1 MKTTPIVVLLLG
13 AAWLPAVFAADP
25 PPAAVIAPQTSGDA
39 KAPKDEPA
47 RMEVS
52 GKVQLDLIQ
61 DFNKVDPKWNTT
73 LRPSTIPI
81 NCPGPG
87 AFGFDPG
94 CGKNGETVFSV
105 RQTAISFK
113 GFVPTQAGQL
123 KTDLSLD
130 LFNVGGANT
139 GFRLL
144 HAWAEIGAFGVGQ
157 YETLFMNLDL
167 FPNTID
173 YWGPSG
179 MIFVR
184 NPQVRY
190 TPYRTDSA
198 RLAFSLEAPNSAVDT
213 GKFALAGLGTGITGW
228 TKYPDLV
235 GKYSMNGGWGFFD
248 LGGLVRSVGYKNTTA
263 ADGEPSGAKT
273 GWGVTADGAVNV
285 FGKDRVVTQVTYGEG
300 IASYFND
307 GGVDLAPAGGGVG
320 SGAQLVKSIGMMLYY
335 DHYWSGQWSSSIGYS
350 QHHQDNTGGQAF
362 NAFKTGSYAS
372 TNLLW
377 TPAKNVMW
385 GGELL
390 WGKKEQMDGG
400 SGHDT
405 RVQFTGQFKF

>member
-1 MKTTPIVVLLLG
+1 MRIAPLALLFSV
-13 AAWLPAVFAADP
+13 AAWPAYAADP
-25 PPAAVIAPQTSGDA
+25 APAPVIAPQTAGD
-39 KAPKDEPA
+39 KPAPKDDAA

-81 NCPGPG
+81 NCPAPGPT
-87 AFGFDPG
+87 FDPG
-94 CGKNGETVFSV
+94 CGKDGETIFSV

-144 HAWAEIGAFGVGQ
+144 HAWAEIGSFGVGQ

-167 FPNTID
+167 FPNTLD

-190 TPYRTDSA
+190 TPYKTDTA

-213 GKFALAGLGTGITGW
+213 GKAPLADIATTLGVTGW
-228 TKYPDLV
+228 TKYPDV
-235 GKYSMNGGWGFFD
+235 VAKYSMNGGWGFFD
-248 LGGLVRSVGYKNTTA
+248 LGGLMRSVGYKSTA
-263 ADGEPSGAKT
+263 SPDGNPSGAKT
-273 GWGVTADGAVNV
+273 GWGVTADGQLNV
-285 FGKDRVVTQVTYGEG
+285 FDRDRVVTQVTYGEG

-307 GGVDLAPAGGGVG
+307 GGVDLAPAGGIGQ
-320 SGAQLVKSIGMMLYY
+320 GAQLVKSIGMMLYY
-335 DHYWSGQWSSSIGYS
+335 DHYWSGKWASSIGYS
-350 QHHQDNTGGQAF
+350 QHHQDNTSGQAF

-385 GGELL
+385 GAELL
-390 WGKKEQMDGG
+390 WGKKEQMDGA